1 MYAMGFMPWAG
12 RLTASWPSAARL
24 ANTALGA
31 PAVGRALK
39 GMAGIATNRPAPR
52 FSTAGGLRTSTRREL
67 PEAID
72 RAPRDTSVVIWPD
85 TFTDAFRPEVGNDLV
100 VAMEALGE
108 RVAVPS
114 GWACC
119 GRTLYDFGML
129 DVARRSLRRLLKVL
143 GPWVTAGVP
152 VVVAEPSCLAAFRD
166 ELPHLLADDPRSAKL
181 ASLARSPAE
190 HLVANGHTARLA
202 ADGPGTDVGR
212 AVVHAHCHQR
222 AVVGTDADQAVL
234 AALGYEVEVLD
245 AGCCGLAGSFG
256 FDAHHEPVSRTIGED
271 LWLPKVRAALGNG
284 DGRRAQLVVD
294 GFSCH
299 TQLEHLGPEL
309 LPQATTIPA
318 LVRSRQTGLIEP
330 SSA

>member
-1 MYAMGFMPWAG
+1 
-12 RLTASWPSAARL
+12 
-24 ANTALGA
+24 
-31 PAVGRALK
+31 
-39 GMAGIATNRPAPR
+39 
-52 FSTAGGLRTSTRREL
+52 
-67 PEAID
+67 
-72 RAPRDTSVVIWPD
+72 
-85 TFTDAFRPEVGNDLV
+85 
-100 VAMEALGE
+100 
-108 RVAVPS
+108 
-114 GWACC
+114 
-119 GRTLYDFGML
+119 
-129 DVARRSLRRLLKVL
+129 
-143 GPWVTAGVP
+143 
-152 VVVAEPSCLAAFRD
+152 
-166 ELPHLLADDPRSAKL
+166 
-181 ASLARSPAE
+181 
-190 HLVANGHTARLA
+190 
-202 ADGPGTDVGR
+202 
-212 AVVHAHCHQR
+212 
-222 AVVGTDADQAVL
+222 VVGTDADQAVL